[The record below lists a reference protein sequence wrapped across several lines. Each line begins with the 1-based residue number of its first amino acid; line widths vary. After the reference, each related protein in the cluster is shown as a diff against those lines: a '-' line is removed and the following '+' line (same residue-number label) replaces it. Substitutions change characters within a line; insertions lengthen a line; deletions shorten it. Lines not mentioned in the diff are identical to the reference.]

1 MTMMG
6 LLFRLSASVPCHFDR
21 ASASGEILERGG
33 DGVYSRPMSD
43 YRHDEREARE
53 RRRRIVMRVVCIV
66 IAAAMLIS
74 LVIPA
79 IYAGL

>member
-1 MTMMG
+1 
-6 LLFRLSASVPCHFDR
+6 
-21 ASASGEILERGG
+21 
-33 DGVYSRPMSD
+33 MSD
-43 YRHDEREARE
+43 YRHDEREVRE
-53 RRRRIVMRVVCIV
+53 RRRRIVVRTVCIV